1 MLLPSLD
8 TDLIP
13 KYEVLIPKTATCTP
27 LDTTHDDDTDKILT
41 FPQIGAILDMKSKGW
56 NFYFWHV
63 VSQGVYLAIASG
75 LII

>member
-27 LDTTHDDDTDKILT
+27 LDTAHRTDKIMT

-75 LII
+75 LIN

>member
-27 LDTTHDDDTDKILT
+27 LDTTTHRTDKILT

-75 LII
+75 LIN

>member
-27 LDTTHDDDTDKILT
+27 LHTTTTTTHDDTDKILT

-63 VSQGVYLAIASG
+63 VSQGVYLAV
-75 LII
+75 

>member
-13 KYEVLIPKTATCTP
+13 KYEVLIPKTVTCTP
-27 LDTTHDDDTDKILT
+27 LDTAHDRTDKIMT
-41 FPQIGAILDMKSKGW
+41 FPQIAAILDMKSKGW

-75 LII
+75 LIN